1 MSAIRTL
8 SRLEGVVGRAQP
20 GRVGT
25 NLNFFS
31 GLKLAAFNV
40 KGLLRPD
47 RTIKAKNSRFS
58 SRPSWLSGK
67 VAINLLDMF

>member
-31 GLKLAAFNV
+31 ADLSWLLLTLKAYYDQIAQLKLKIAAFPV
-40 KGLLRPD
+40 DQVGCQERWLL
-47 RTIKAKNSRFS
+47 IF
-58 SRPSWLSGK
+58 
-67 VAINLLDMF
+67 

>member
-1 MSAIRTL
+1 M
-8 SRLEGVVGRAQP
+8 
-20 GRVGT
+20 
-25 NLNFFS
+25 
-31 GLKLAAFNV
+31 AAFNV

-67 VAINLLDMF
+67 VAINILDMF

>member
-25 NLNFFS
+25 NLNFFQ
-31 GLKLAAFNV
+31 LAAFNV